1 MKDRLIIIT
10 GPTASG
16 KSDIGINL
24 ARTLDSSIISAD
36 SQQVYKFMDI
46 GTNKTLDTGSVNQY
60 LLDIVNPDENFSV
73 NDFSESANDLVRKLN
88 SEDKIPIVVGGTGFY
103 IDSLLFDMNYGRV
116 EKDENIR
123 KDLKKQADNK
133 GSEFLYK
140 KLLSIDEETAKK
152 YHPNEENR
160 IIRALEIYEL
170 TGKKPSDLRKGLNQL
185 KENIDPIIFFL
196 NYDNRDILYERI
208 NTRVLKMLEDGL
220 LDEVKTLIKVFSL
233 NKDSQSMAAIGYKEV
248 LDYLDGK
255 LPYDEMVDLIQKN
268 TRHYA
273 KRQITWMKKY
283 LQYPFTYQIKMD
295 ILDKNDASDVILSII
310 KEFYGL

>member
-1 MKDRLIIIT
+1 
-10 GPTASG
+10 
-16 KSDIGINL
+16 
-24 ARTLDSSIISAD
+24 
-36 SQQVYKFMDI
+36 MDI

-60 LLDIVNPDENFSV
+60 LLDVVSPDENFSV
-73 NDFSESANDLVRKLN
+73 NDFSESANDLVKKLN

-123 KDLKKQADNK
+123 KDLKKQANDK
-133 GSEFLYK
+133 GSEFLYER
-140 KLLSIDEETAKK
+140 LLSIDEETAKK
-152 YHPNEENR
+152 YHSNEENR

-185 KENIDPIIFFL
+185 KEHIDPIIFFL
-196 NYDNRDILYERI
+196 NYDNRDILYDRI
-208 NTRVLKMLEDGL
+208 NTRVLEMLDAGL
-220 LDEVKTLIKVFSL
+220 VDEVKTLIKVFSL

-248 LDYLDGK
+248 LEYLEGEMT
-255 LPYDEMVDLIQKN
+255 YDEMVDLIQKN

-295 ILDKNDASDVILSII
+295 NLDKNDASDVILSIT